1 MIKWVKRIILIV
13 VFIVALVL
21 GITFTSENSQ
31 LVSPILYGYPLIELQ
46 LGLWLMIALF
56 IGGGVGLLLSF
67 LPLLWGKKTA
77 QAKERK
83 IQALEKEINQLRSTS
98 LKG

>member
-1 MIKWVKRIILIV
+1 MIKWVKRIVLII

-56 IGGGVGLLLSF
+56 IGGGLGLLLSF

-77 QAKERK
+77 RAKERK
-83 IQALEKEINQLRSTS
+83 IQSLEKEINQLRSTS

>member
-1 MIKWVKRIILIV
+1 MIRWAKRIILIV
-13 VFIVALVL
+13 ALIVALVL

-31 LVSPILYGYPLIELQ
+31 LVSPVFYGYLLIELQ
-46 LGLWLMIALF
+46 LGLWLMMALF
-56 IGGGVGLLLSF
+56 IGGGIVLLLSF

-77 QAKERK
+77 QSNERK
-83 IQALEKEINQLRSTS
+83 IQALKKEINQLRSAS